1 MKISVTK
8 QEKLSLGQ
16 RHKKVVISE
25 GLRITA
31 ILVCG
36 EDLFTTMIP
45 MPLYTRHHSR

>member
-8 QEKLSLGQ
+8 QEKLSFGQ

-36 EDLFTTMIP
+36 EDLFYNYDPHALIN
-45 MPLYTRHHSR
+45 H